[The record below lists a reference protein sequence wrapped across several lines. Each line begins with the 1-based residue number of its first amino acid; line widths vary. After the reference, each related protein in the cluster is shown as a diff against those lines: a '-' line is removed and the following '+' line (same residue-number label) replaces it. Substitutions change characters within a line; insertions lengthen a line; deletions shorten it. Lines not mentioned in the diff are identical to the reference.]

1 MAAPDSFGT
10 TTASTAAPTLG
21 IDVGGTF
28 VDFAL
33 AEPGGGLV
41 NHKVLADPRDLAGSV
56 LQGLAALGG
65 QSRDELLRELPLI
78 VHGTTVATN
87 AVLTHG
93 GNRVGLLT
101 TAGTRDVLEMRR
113 GIKEEVLNNKYQGPP
128 PLIPRHLRLPVVGRL
143 DSAGEVLTPWEP
155 ASVDRALDTLAAQQ
169 VEAVAIC
176 FMHAYAND
184 AHERAVAERVHARL
198 PGAYVTLSSELLP
211 QLGYYQRVST
221 TVLNSYVGPLLSSY
235 LRALAERLWAAGFG
249 GGLLIVNSTGG
260 VMAPEEIA
268 RRAAAAL
275 VSGPA
280 AGPIAGR
287 LYAEQQDSAH
297 CAVIDMGGTSL
308 DMSLVWDGEPLVT
321 AEGTI
326 GRYALALP
334 MIDIRT
340 IGAGGG
346 SIGWLDDGGVLHVGP
361 QSAGAAPGPACYG
374 RGGTLPTCTDANML
388 LGYVAPESFLGGQMR
403 LERDA
408 AERAVRDHLATPLG
422 LSTDQA
428 AVAMFEV
435 IGASMAT
442 GIRDMIVDRGLDPRA
457 LPLVVGGGAGPVH
470 AGVLAA
476 ELGIAR
482 VIVPRESAVFC
493 ATGMLFADLKYD
505 LVQSYCVP
513 LPRLDGDRWRALYAG
528 MASKGQAALVDQ
540 GAPPAGLV
548 MRYAADLRYT
558 RQLHELTVPL
568 SAADVAAADV
578 DELHTLFDA
587 LHERLFGHCLP
598 DHPLELVNVRATV
611 VGRRPRPALPRLE
624 TRARSAAAPRG
635 CRRAYVPS
643 RGTFEAVAVYGG
655 EDVGPGHR
663 LDGPALVELPQTTI
677 VVPAEFQLDRD
688 EYGTF
693 VLHNLNV
700 PASVLEEPTPESTTA
715 AALEGPTTKL
725 PTAARRG
732 PTTKVL
738 TAALEGPTKTPTA
751 ARQGS
756 TPL

>member
-1 MAAPDSFGT
+1 MAAADPFSS
-10 TTASTAAPTLG
+10 TTASAAAPALG

-33 AEPGGGLV
+33 AVPGGGLV
-41 NHKVLADPRDLAGSV
+41 THKVLAEPADLAGSV
-56 LQGLAALGG
+56 LQGLAELAALGG
-65 QSRDELLRELPLI
+65 QSRDELLRGLPLI

-87 AVLTHG
+87 AVLTHEG
-93 GNRVGLLT
+93 SRVGLLT
-101 TAGTRDVLEMRR
+101 TAGTRDALEMRR
-113 GIKEEVLNNKYQGPP
+113 GIKEEVLNNKYAGPP
-128 PLIPRHLRLPVVGRL
+128 PLVPRYLRLPVVERL
-143 DSAGEVLTPWEP
+143 DSAGEVLTPWDP
-155 ASVDRALDTLAAQQ
+155 ASVDQALEVLAAQQ

-184 AHERAVAERVHARL
+184 AHERAVAERVRVRL
-198 PGAYVTLSSELLP
+198 PGAYVTLSSELMP

-221 TVLNSYVGPLLSSY
+221 AVLNSYVGPLLSAY
-235 LRALAERLWAAGFG
+235 LLTLDARLRGTGFG

-260 VMAPEEIA
+260 VMAPAEIA

-287 LYAEQQDSAH
+287 LYAERQDSAH

-374 RGGTLPTCTDANML
+374 RGGTLPTCTDANVL
-388 LGYVAPESFLGGQMR
+388 LGYVAPDSFLGGRMR
-403 LERDA
+403 LDCQA

-422 LSTDQA
+422 LSTDEA

-435 IGASMAT
+435 IGASMST

-470 AGVLAA
+470 AGALAA
-476 ELGIAR
+476 ELEIAR
-482 VIVPRESAVFC
+482 VLIPRESAVFC

-513 LPRLDGDRWRALYAG
+513 LPRLDRDRWRAYYEG
-528 MASKGQAALVDQ
+528 MAHRGQAALVAQ
-540 GAPPAGLV
+540 RAPPASITV
-548 MRYAADLRYT
+548 RYAADLRYT

-568 SAADVAAADV
+568 SATDVAEADG
-578 DELHTLFDA
+578 DALHARFDA
-587 LHERLFGHCLP
+587 LHERLFGYCLP
-598 DHPLELVNVRATV
+598 DHALELVNVRATV
-611 VGRRPRPALPRLE
+611 VGRLPRPALPRLE
-624 TRARSAAAPRG
+624 TRSRGAPAPRDR
-635 CRRAYVPS
+635 RRAYVPS
-643 RGTFEAVAVYGG
+643 RGTFEMIAVYGG
-655 EDVGPGHR
+655 EDLGPGGSVA
-663 LDGPALVELPQTTI
+663 GPALVELPQTTI
-677 VVPAEFQLDRD
+677 VVPANFRLDRD
-688 EYGTF
+688 DYGTF
-693 VLHNLNV
+693 VLQNLNAL
-700 PASVLEEPTPESTTA
+700 ASAPE
-715 AALEGPTTKL
+715 ALATEL
-725 PTAARRG
+725 PTAVAAG
-732 PTTKVL
+732 ATPKSPTTVRPGSTSK
-738 TAALEGPTKTPTA
+738 APTA
-751 ARQGS
+751 AQRGS
-756 TPL
+756 TP